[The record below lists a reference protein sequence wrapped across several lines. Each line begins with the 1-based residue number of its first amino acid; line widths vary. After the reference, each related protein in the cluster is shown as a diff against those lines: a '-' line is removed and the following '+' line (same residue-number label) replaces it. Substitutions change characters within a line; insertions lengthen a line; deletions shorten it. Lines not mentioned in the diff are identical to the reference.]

1 MVKRFIC
8 TNWPFK
14 PFFTIF
20 FFILF
25 LGNISKHKTGA
36 SDRLLAGESTFMVEM
51 SETSAILKSATQN
64 SLLLL
69 DELGRGTATHDGT
82 AIAKVLLLYYFPIE
96 IPILRF
102 TFTE

>member
-1 MVKRFIC
+1 M
-8 TNWPFK
+8 
-14 PFFTIF
+14 
-20 FFILF
+20 
-25 LGNISKHKTGA
+25 GYISKHKTGA

-82 AIAKVLLLYYFPIE
+82 AIAKVFLLSISQISVYFYCMIKHKE
-96 IPILRF
+96 FYKLI
-102 TFTE
+102 TH